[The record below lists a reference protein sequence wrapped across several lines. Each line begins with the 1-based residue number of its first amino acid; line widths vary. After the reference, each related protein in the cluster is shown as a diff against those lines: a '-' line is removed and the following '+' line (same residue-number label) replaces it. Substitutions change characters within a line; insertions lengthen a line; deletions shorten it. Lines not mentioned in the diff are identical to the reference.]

1 LRHERPFGW
10 NSAAFKEL
18 YRRADA
24 VIALSRTEAD
34 WLIAHGARAERTS
47 LIGAGPL
54 NDEHAEP
61 ERAWQLVGRD
71 PIVLFLGQL
80 HTYKGFSVLL
90 EAARLLS
97 DRRDVR
103 FVFAGPDVRNHA
115 RLFRDA
121 GPNVIYLS
129 TVDDA
134 LRDSLLRAC
143 TVLCVP
149 SSRESF
155 GMVLVEAWNAGK
167 PVVGGPAPA
176 TRELIEDGVDGWSVP
191 QDAAIVAERL
201 RGLLDDAEL
210 ARSMGAN
217 GKKKVDTRFSWR
229 AIADAHLE
237 IYSRLLA
244 ERIPV

>member
-1 LRHERPFGW
+1 
-10 NSAAFKEL
+10 
-18 YRRADA
+18 
-24 VIALSRTEAD
+24 
-34 WLIAHGARAERTS
+34 
-47 LIGAGPL
+47 
-54 NDEHAEP
+54 
-61 ERAWQLVGRD
+61 
-71 PIVLFLGQL
+71 
-80 HTYKGFSVLL
+80 
-90 EAARLLS
+90 
-97 DRRDVR
+97 
-103 FVFAGPDVRNHA
+103 
-115 RLFRDA
+115 
-121 GPNVIYLS
+121 
-129 TVDDA
+129 
-134 LRDSLLRAC
+134 
-143 TVLCVP
+143 
-149 SSRESF
+149 
-155 GMVLVEAWNAGK
+155 MVLVEAWNAGK